1 MNITCLIFGHNKD
14 LFWIKIHQDMIQKV
28 EMYQAVCDGCG
39 KCDEAVLKDPYEV
52 KLIAIRWR
60 EWEEIDGKLYCP
72 DCVEIDWEERRYEIT
87 KTIVHA
93 QVSGPIIPG
102 VDPNPSIAA
111 SAKLAVAFADALIAE
126 LKKGQENKT
135 GQEKPVQKN
144 HRKTNV

>member
-1 MNITCLIFGHNKD
+1 MKKKIRGTGEIVDVTAYCAPLNEIRADGDWVSYIDSGGFEHYCCTGLNIYWDFED
-14 LFWIKIHQDMIQKV
+14 V
-28 EMYQAVCDGCG
+28 E
-39 KCDEAVLKDPYEV
+39 
-52 KLIAIRWR
+52 
-60 EWEEIDGKLYCP
+60 EELAK
-72 DCVEIDWEERRYEIT
+72 EIDWEERRYEIT